1 MSDVLPD
8 TDEGPPPAAP
18 PGPIL
23 QSATIGFRAVYLVTL
38 LLGVLWLVSNCRVIS
53 SDSQAVV
60 TQFGRIVRTQEAG
73 LLIAWPRPIEQVRLL
88 PGPDRQ
94 LSRPVAALPAV
105 GGIASAASDA
115 GGDTVPASATPYL
128 TGDGNVVLL
137 DATLIYRIT
146 DPTAYVLSQD
156 HVAPALDRLFRASA
170 VRVAAGRGLN
180 DFLVVSQ
187 NASDASGASGQ
198 TIDALRGATRDQLLS
213 NLNARLKALNA
224 QGVGLGVEVDRID
237 MTAWLPPQ
245 AKVAFD
251 AVLTAG
257 QKADQNI
264 AAANTAAELRRQG
277 AAREAD
283 RLLSAAQATAL
294 ERTVAANVGT
304 TSIGAI
310 ERASD
315 THQGGARAG
324 LEQQAY
330 RDNVGPVLAKA
341 GSVVVVDPPSGQRI
355 IMNGPQAAM
364 ASRAK

>member
-1 MSDVLPD
+1 
-8 TDEGPPPAAP
+8 
-18 PGPIL
+18 
-23 QSATIGFRAVYLVTL
+23 
-38 LLGVLWLVSNCRVIS
+38 
-53 SDSQAVV
+53 
-60 TQFGRIVRTQEAG
+60 
-73 LLIAWPRPIEQVRLL
+73 VRLL

-94 LSRPVAALPAV
+94 ISRPVAALPAV

-146 DPTAYVLSQD
+146 DPAAYVLSQD
-156 HVAPALDRLFRASA
+156 HIAQALDRLFRASA

-187 NASDASGASGQ
+187 TAADTSDAGGQ
-198 TIDALRGATRDQLLS
+198 AVDAMRAATREQLLT
-213 NLNARLKALNA
+213 NINARLKALNA
-224 QGVGLGVEVDRID
+224 HGDGLGVEVDRID
-237 MTAWLPPQ
+237 MTALLPPQ

-257 QKADQNI
+257 QKADQNV

-294 ERTVAANVGT
+294 ERTVGANVGT
-304 TSIGAI
+304 TSISAI
-310 ERASD
+310 ERTS
-315 THQGGARAG
+315 GARQG

-330 RDNVGPVLAKA
+330 RDNVGAVLAKA
-341 GSVVVVDPPSGQRI
+341 GSVVVVDPGSGQRI
-355 IMNGPQAAM
+355 IMSSPNGSVAGKP
-364 ASRAK
+364 K